1 MKTYGKLALM
11 ACAVAVFSSAAT
23 VMAISG
29 GEKIYDRI
37 VNTTDNKDAQQSAAD
52 KGYYTVSRPGV
63 SASSLPDFTEAAENT
78 INGVVSIKSF
88 VTPRRSN
95 YGFGNGGGFFDPWE
109 FFFGPGYGDNGN
121 NRRQQPQPQQP
132 KSSEE
137 AQQQKGLGS
146 GVIITTDGYIV
157 TNNHVIDGAERLE
170 VTLNDN
176 RTFNARVIGTDA
188 STDLALIKIDAKD
201 LHAISMGDSDGLKVG
216 EWVLAVGNPFGF
228 TSTVTVGIVSAKAR
242 NISSMTRSGNT
253 IGIESFI
260 QTDVAVNPGNSGGAL
275 VNMRGELVGI
285 NAAIYSQTGNY
296 AGCSFAIPTSIVKK
310 VISDIR
316 QYGSVQRAV
325 LGIAFSELTPQLI
338 KEKDVKAVNAGIYVG
353 RVEDRSAAKEAGLQ
367 EGDIITAVGGVET
380 INTAQLQEQLNR
392 YSPGDKAAITYYRD
406 NKKRTANVTF
416 RNSQGNTK
424 LTKAGDLLEL
434 GCAFKEVPEETL
446 RSLEISNG
454 LQVTGIRAGKFK
466 EAGIKD
472 GFIITEINNS
482 VVRSQDD
489 VEKIYDAIMKS
500 TDYDKVMFITGY
512 YPTGK
517 KCYFAVDLG
526 D

>member
-1 MKTYGKLALM
+1 MKIFGKLATM
-11 ACAVAVFSSAAT
+11 ACVVAVFSSAAT

-29 GEKIYDRI
+29 GEKVYDRL
-37 VNTTDNKDAQQSAAD
+37 VNNTDEKSGDLD
-52 KGYYTVSRPGV
+52 KLDEKGYYTVARPGV
-63 SASSLPDFTEAAENT
+63 STAALPDFTEAAEST

-88 VTPRRSN
+88 VTPRRAA
-95 YGFGNGGGFFDPWE
+95 YGFGDSDGFFDPWE
-109 FFFGPGYGDNGN
+109 FFFGPGYGNN
-121 NRRQQPQPQQP
+121 NRRQQPQPKQQP
-132 KSSEE
+132 KSSDE

-176 RTFNARVIGTDA
+176 RTFNAKVVGTDP
-188 STDLALIKIDAKD
+188 STDLALVKIDAKN
-201 LHAISMGDSDGLKVG
+201 LHAISMGNSDALKVG

-325 LGIAFSELTPQLI
+325 LGIRFSELNPSLL
-338 KEKDVKAVNAGIYVG
+338 KEKNITAVNSGIYVAQ
-353 RVEDRSAAKEAGLQ
+353 VEDRSAAKEAGLE

-380 INTAQLQEQLNR
+380 TTTAQLQEQLNR
-392 YSPGDKAAITYYRD
+392 YSPGDKATITYYRD
-406 NKKRTANVTF
+406 NKKHTANVTF

-424 LTKAGDLLEL
+424 LTKAADLLDL
-434 GCAFKEVPEETL
+434 GCAFKEVSAETL
-446 RSLEISNG
+446 RQLEISNG

-466 EAGIKD
+466 DAGIKD
-472 GFIITEINNS
+472 GFIITDINNAT
-482 VVRSQDD
+482 VKSQED
-489 VEKIYDAIMKS
+489 VERIYDAIMKS
-500 TDYDKVMFITGY
+500 TDYDKVMFITGV
-512 YPTGK
+512 YPTGQK
-517 KCYFAVDLG
+517 RYYAVDLA

>member
-1 MKTYGKLALM
+1 MKIYGKLALM
-11 ACAVAVFSSAAT
+11 ACTVAIFSSAAT

-29 GEKIYDRI
+29 GEKVYDRL
-37 VNTTDNKDAQQSAAD
+37 VNNTEEQSGD
-52 KGYYTVSRPGV
+52 LSKLDEKGYYTVARPGAST
-63 SASSLPDFTEAAENT
+63 SALPDFTEAAEST

-88 VTPRRSN
+88 VTPRRA
-95 YGFGNGGGFFDPWE
+95 GFNFGDSDGFFDPWE
-109 FFFGPGYGDNGN
+109 FFFGPGYGN
-121 NRRQQPQPQQP
+121 NRRQPQPKQQP
-132 KSSEE
+132 KSSED

-176 RTFNARVIGTDA
+176 RTFNAKVIGTDP
-188 STDLALIKIDAKD
+188 STDLALVKIDAKD
-201 LHAISMGDSDGLKVG
+201 LHAISIGNSDALKVG

-260 QTDVAVNPGNSGGAL
+260 QTDVALNPGNSGGAL

-296 AGCSFAIPTSIVKK
+296 AGCSFAIPASIVKK

-325 LGIAFSELTPQLI
+325 LGIRFSELTPQLQ
-338 KEKDVKAVNAGIYVG
+338 KEKNIKAVNSGIYVAQ
-353 RVEDRSAAKEAGLQ
+353 VEDRSAAKEAGIE
-367 EGDIITAVGGVET
+367 EGDIITAVNGAET
-380 INTAQLQEQLNR
+380 ITTAQLQEQLNR
-392 YSPGDKAAITYYRD
+392 YSPGEKATITYYRD

-434 GCAFKEVPEETL
+434 GCAFKEVSPETL
-446 RSLEISNG
+446 RQLEISNG
-454 LQVTGIRAGKFK
+454 LQVVGIRSGRFK
-466 EAGIKD
+466 DAGIKD
-472 GFIITEINNS
+472 GFIITDINNS
-482 VVRSQDD
+482 PVKSQED
-489 VEKIYDAIMKS
+489 VERIYDAIMKS
-500 TDYDKVMFITGY
+500 TDYDKVMFITGV
-512 YPTGK
+512 YPTGQK
-517 KCYFAVDLG
+517 RYYAVGLAD
-526 D
+526 

>member
-1 MKTYGKLALM
+1 MKIYGKLATM
-11 ACAVAVFSSAAT
+11 ACVVAVLSSAAT

-29 GEKIYDRI
+29 GEKVYDRI
-37 VNTTDNKDAQQSAAD
+37 VNNDEKSGDLSQLD
-52 KGYYTVSRPGV
+52 EKGYYTVSRPGV
-63 SASSLPDFTEAAENT
+63 SATALPDFTEAAENT

-88 VTPRRSN
+88 VTPRRNSF
-95 YGFGNGGGFFDPWE
+95 GFGDSNGFFDPWE
-109 FFFGPGYGDNGN
+109 FFFGPGYGDNSN
-121 NRRQQPQPQQP
+121 RRRQQPQQQP
-132 KSSEE
+132 KSSDD

-176 RTFNARVIGTDA
+176 RTFNARVVGTDA
-188 STDLALIKIDAKD
+188 STDLALIKIDAKN
-201 LHAISMGDSDGLKVG
+201 LHAISMGDSDALKVG

-325 LGIAFSELTPQLI
+325 LGISFSELSSQLI
-338 KEKDVKAVNAGIYVG
+338 KEKNITAVNAGIYVG

-367 EGDIITAVGGVET
+367 EGDIITAVGGTET
-380 INTAQLQEQLNR
+380 VTTAQLQEQLNR
-392 YSPGDKAAITYYRD
+392 YSPGDKATITFYRD

-434 GCAFKEVPEETL
+434 GCAFKEVPAETL

-454 LQVTGIRAGKFK
+454 LQVTGVRAGKFK

-482 VVRSQDD
+482 AVSSQDD
-489 VEKIYDAIMKS
+489 VERIYDAIMKS

-517 KCYFAVDLG
+517 KCYFAVDLAE
-526 D
+526 